1 MAPEVIKCEKYDM
14 SADVFSFAI
23 LLYSIIMGCTFPY
36 MDKYLTP
43 EQAAIGVAKKNLRPT
58 LSSQIPEC
66 VSVILTSCWANSAKS
81 RPTMSEAVQMLT
93 NAEQS
98 LSSKNNKS
106 KSSSWFW
113 S

>member
-1 MAPEVIKCEKYDM
+1 MAPEVIRSEKYDV

-23 LLYSIIMGCTFPY
+23 LLYCIVMGCTFPY
-36 MDKYLTP
+36 MDKFLTP
-43 EQAAIGVAKKNLRPT
+43 EHAAMGVAKNNLRPT
-58 LSSQIPEC
+58 LSSQIPDC
-66 VSVILTSCWANSAKS
+66 VSVILKSCWGNSPKS
-81 RPTMSEAVQMLT
+81 RPTMPEAVQMLI

-98 LSSKNNKS
+98 LSSKNSKS